1 MTDSTIAPRV
11 AAKAEARLGNT
22 AARWREAVSLREMG
36 VYYALLL
43 LVIVLS
49 VTTTYLG
56 RTNYLSVQNISN
68 VLYQASLPALM
79 SVSMTVVL
87 VSGNFDLSVASVAA
101 LSAAVLMGTANSLG
115 FPASLVL
122 AMAASVAVGL
132 INGAIVEFV
141 GINAFIVTLGSLT
154 AVRGLVLIYSDGKTM
169 FVSEDRTIAAM
180 KAFESGLIPVGYAL
194 AALGAVIAAL
204 GAVWT
209 FADLRKGRGLRPA
222 SVGTAAAGL
231 VLLGLAAAGHF
242 EIKLAKPV
250 LYMFAFAAFVWSVMS
265 FTKYGRRLYAVG
277 GNPEAARLSGIN
289 VRLLQADGVRPVQR
303 HGRLRRRT
311 VCKPASVDQPECV
324 AGRGAHRHCGGN
336 SRRHFPVR
344 RKGKRRSLGHGRAA
358 VVHLDQR
365 IQHRQPW
372 RQLSE
377 FRRRNRGR
385 RRRRHLLGRRRGAR
399 PGSLGG
405 VDAKIRQFSALFDP
419 ARSLQISKVSPPMP

>member
-289 VRLLQADGVRPVQR
+289 VRLYKLMAFALCSGTAGFAGVLFAS
-303 HGRLRRRT
+303 RLRSINPNALQGEELT
-311 VCKPASVDQPECV
+311 VIAAAILGGTSLFGGKGSVV
-324 AGRGAHRHCGGN
+324 RSVTGALLLFTLTNGFNIANLGANYQSFVEGIVVVGAAAIYSVGGGA
-336 SRRHFPVR
+336 RV
-344 RKGKRRSLGHGRAA
+344 
-358 VVHLDQR
+358 
-365 IQHRQPW
+365 
-372 RQLSE
+372 
-377 FRRRNRGR
+377 RGR
-385 RRRRHLLGRRRGAR
+385 
-399 PGSLGG
+399 
-405 VDAKIRQFSALFDP
+405 
-419 ARSLQISKVSPPMP
+419 